1 MSSEGT
7 LKMQK
12 ITQFHT
18 TRTVCFVCQKLT
30 DSKSGSSVFS
40 CRGRLDIRECLK
52 KYVCLD
58 VTGEA
63 WICRCCKLR
72 LQSMKKKVDEFRKSV
87 LDGQRNFRQQEL
99 SNQSAAIRKNLEV
112 IAVSGTQTI
121 DKKAKD
127 IKDEGK
133 SQSPQYKPTFRTIFP
148 KSEPVTKAHQQEGS
162 TGQIAECPP
171 KEDEPTNAV
180 DHCYALKKG
189 QKKEFTPAK
198 EVQLLQG
205 VLVRKPT
212 LIDRAQYHCLL
223 SAMQSKSTDIIT
235 TELLRIPAL
244 RQSFLDGLS
253 DELGSRPDKQR
264 SHRVKGQQ
272 KNGQPSVLMINDF
285 LELKMHSCWDD
296 IICEFIQKYP
306 ELVEILVKIMLG
318 PGARRNAVKVQQLIP
333 KLATVYG
340 IVLQHR
346 NHELSRIQRLVGCLF
361 ADNVVEQKVY
371 DRMNKLGICSSYN
384 RMFLMKRGAAALCIP
399 GETNAKKRKAQ
410 KYAGTPGFSEIGEQ
424 FDRESDVVRRAR

>member
-1 MSSEGT
+1 MT
-7 LKMQK
+7 N
-12 ITQFHT
+12 
-18 TRTVCFVCQKLT
+18 VFVCYIQ
-30 DSKSGSSVFS
+30 
-40 CRGRLDIRECLK
+40 
-52 KYVCLD
+52 
-58 VTGEA
+58 
-63 WICRCCKLR
+63 
-72 LQSMKKKVDEFRKSV
+72 
-87 LDGQRNFRQQEL
+87 
-99 SNQSAAIRKNLEV
+99 NLEV

-296 IICEFIQKYP
+296 II
-306 ELVEILVKIMLG
+306 MS
-318 PGARRNAVKVQQLIP
+318 
-333 KLATVYG
+333 
-340 IVLQHR
+340 
-346 NHELSRIQRLVGCLF
+346 LSRSTRSWWRSL
-361 ADNVVEQKVY
+361 
-371 DRMNKLGICSSYN
+371 
-384 RMFLMKRGAAALCIP
+384 
-399 GETNAKKRKAQ
+399 
-410 KYAGTPGFSEIGEQ
+410 
-424 FDRESDVVRRAR
+424 